1 MTKISHTVKVTCIKS
16 NKSKTID
23 LDKYSE
29 YESRYIFDFYANHS
43 DFLIELVN

>member
-1 MTKISHTVKVTCIKS
+1 MTKISHTVKVTYIKS
-16 NKSKTID
+16 KKFKTID

-43 DFLIELVN
+43 DFLIELV